1 MEKKY
6 NSSQSQN
13 FDFLCELIRAY
24 LNSYIKISE
33 YLSEQNDINSINET
47 NYYVVDYN
55 WLSGLK
61 NYIGFN
67 EVISELKRRKSN
79 YIEDDDFIWIKPL
92 IEKEMKDKKNE
103 DYATTLF
110 PIANSVIVPMES
122 SRELELIDSS
132 AYEMIKNIVGGV
144 FKREVEIKCG
154 NLNIIIKLN
163 DKEYLVKYKKEK
175 NSTSYEE
182 ILLTFEDGKIE
193 TKEEDIVDCLNNIS
207 HNLIVEWI
215 NNIKNG
221 ENTQK
226 IEENDSKFEYIIK
239 NNSYSLK
246 VKKRR
251 TYELISLEVEEE
263 VLTFP
268 KKIVKK
274 IEKSSYIIATM
285 QSLSQ
290 IIPFSNYFLS
300 GKFDSLLNKMMTST
314 EDGIYHGIAKD
325 FKAYIYNLWKSKE
338 TYTPKDFMKKIRKI
352 TEKNDIK
359 FSLNKEVDPT
369 IFYNYIMNEL
379 NQELKGYD
387 SRIHN
392 GYLKKLERINSL
404 NQLQINFKKN
414 YSLYASQPSIVSTLF
429 FSYIEIATFCGGCK
443 KYEKVINKYISS
455 IPIEVDEF
463 ILYQKSKGN
472 SVSKIYFDDYLNHYF
487 EFIDTEPGICELEKS
502 SKKFQKSTKIRLLE
516 IPNFLVITINW
527 GEFIN
532 EKGFKCKKGEIKP
545 LYNSIENYEIIEIKK
560 EYFNDEYAYNNE
572 DNKIE
577 GPIKYKLLSIVDYFQ
592 EKNIFLSKY
601 KIKEEGKKDKWYVSW
616 CNSIGKEKENF
627 IDDFS
632 TPCLLFYE
640 KI

>member
-1 MEKKY
+1 
-6 NSSQSQN
+6 
-13 FDFLCELIRAY
+13 LCELIRAY

-67 EVISELKRRKSN
+67 EVISELKRRKSK

-290 IIPFSNYFLS
+290 I
-300 GKFDSLLNKMMTST
+300 
-314 EDGIYHGIAKD
+314 
-325 FKAYIYNLWKSKE
+325 
-338 TYTPKDFMKKIRKI
+338 
-352 TEKNDIK
+352 
-359 FSLNKEVDPT
+359 
-369 IFYNYIMNEL
+369 
-379 NQELKGYD
+379 
-387 SRIHN
+387 
-392 GYLKKLERINSL
+392 
-404 NQLQINFKKN
+404 
-414 YSLYASQPSIVSTLF
+414 
-429 FSYIEIATFCGGCK
+429 
-443 KYEKVINKYISS
+443 
-455 IPIEVDEF
+455 
-463 ILYQKSKGN
+463 
-472 SVSKIYFDDYLNHYF
+472 
-487 EFIDTEPGICELEKS
+487 
-502 SKKFQKSTKIRLLE
+502 
-516 IPNFLVITINW
+516 
-527 GEFIN
+527 
-532 EKGFKCKKGEIKP
+532 
-545 LYNSIENYEIIEIKK
+545 
-560 EYFNDEYAYNNE
+560 
-572 DNKIE
+572 
-577 GPIKYKLLSIVDYFQ
+577 
-592 EKNIFLSKY
+592 
-601 KIKEEGKKDKWYVSW
+601 
-616 CNSIGKEKENF
+616 
-627 IDDFS
+627 
-632 TPCLLFYE
+632 
-640 KI
+640 